1 MILGVISHQPVY
13 TEADP
18 FAPQPQYF
26 LSELPFEPACWYHV
40 IMKFVMPAFIAVLLL
55 LCDANGEAGTIVRD
69 FSGDAMQR
77 YDSRMMNSPLQ
88 RISPV
93 LGLSYWP
100 FISYPPAPSLTVVNI
115 QINMPTSP
123 SATPILPARPTASPK
138 FWVNRCGVFVEIE
151 VSPTTNLMEEEQ
163 TSCSH

>member
-1 MILGVISHQPVY
+1 MGA
-13 TEADP
+13 EADP

-40 IMKFVMPAFIAVLLL
+40 IMKVNQGMPAFIVILLL

-123 SATPILPARPTASPK
+123 SATPILPARPAASPK
-138 FWVNRCGVFVEIE
+138 FWINRCGVFVEIE